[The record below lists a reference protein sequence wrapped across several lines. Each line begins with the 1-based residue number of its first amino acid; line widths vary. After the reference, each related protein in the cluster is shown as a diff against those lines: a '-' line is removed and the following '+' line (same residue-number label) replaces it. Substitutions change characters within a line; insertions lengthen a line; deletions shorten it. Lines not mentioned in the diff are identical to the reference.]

1 MRGGGGGSGDAGRT
15 PFTSAK
21 PIYLQILDDVCRRI
35 ARGDLGPGERLQSVR
50 DSALAHGVN
59 PNTMQRVHEA
69 LERLGV
75 TETRRGQGTFVT
87 AAPAKIRALRSRL
100 LREAVAAFGE
110 DMVRLGVPKPE
121 VLQALEQWWATS
133 AGRGAGQGTE
143 RGSTQ

>member
-1 MRGGGGGSGDAGRT
+1 MRGGGEGSEGSDERAQA

-21 PIYLQILDDVCRRI
+21 PIYLQIVDRLCRRI
-35 ARGDLGPGERLQSVR
+35 ARGDLALGERLPSVR

-59 PNTMQRVHEA
+59 PNTMQRVHEV

-87 AAPAKIRALRSRL
+87 PAPAKIRALRSRL

-110 DMVRLGVPKPE
+110 DMVRLGVPKRE
-121 VLQALEQWWATS
+121 VLHALEQWWATS
-133 AGRGAGQGTE
+133 AGQGAE
-143 RGSTQ
+143 RGSAP